1 MAKSLHFLVSGRV
14 QGVFYRASAAEQA
27 RLIGITGWVK
37 NLPDSRV
44 EVFATGET
52 DQLEELADWLREG
65 PPHAK
70 VSSVEV
76 VEEEFQA
83 FNEFE
88 IRY

>member
-1 MAKSLHFLVSGRV
+1 MAKSLHFWVSGRV

-52 DQLEELADWLREG
+52 DQLEELAEWLKEG

-70 VSSVEV
+70 VGSVEV
-76 VEEEFQA
+76 AEAEFQT
-83 FNEFE
+83 FSEFE